1 MKTKKIIKRLLDKD
15 VNPKEI
21 AEITNTSI
29 QNVYKHI
36 RSLNNEMPKNNDKI
50 ISLSNKTINTIV
62 ERLYEKIS
70 LDLQK

>member
-1 MKTKKIIKRLLDKD
+1 MKTKKNIKRLLDKE

-36 RSLNNEMPKNNDKI
+36 RSLNNQTPKTNEKI